1 MPLKRSESSHSQVQ
15 FDWFFLQKNVGCES
29 LNFGM
34 TGEKSIAS

>member
-1 MPLKRSESSHSQVQ
+1 MSLKRSESSHSQVQ
-15 FDWFFLQKNVGCES
+15 FDWFFLQKNVGCEG